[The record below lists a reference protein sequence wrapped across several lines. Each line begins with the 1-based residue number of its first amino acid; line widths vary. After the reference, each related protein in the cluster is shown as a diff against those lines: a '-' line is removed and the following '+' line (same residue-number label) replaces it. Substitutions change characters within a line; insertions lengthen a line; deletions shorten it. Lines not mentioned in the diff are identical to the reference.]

1 MNWLTNMTAL
11 VIVAPVL
18 IFTVTF
24 MVTQYM
30 TKRTPKAVKRSAD
43 VTTFFLI
50 LADHFFMIVLFD
62 QSFLLYI
69 LLLLF
74 LIGILFV
81 ALYAKSQ
88 GDINFRKVIR
98 GYWRIC
104 FFAFAILYLLLFV
117 TGIVK
122 SILLVF

>member
-1 MNWLTNMTAL
+1 MNWLTNVTAF
-11 VIVAPVL
+11 VIIAPVL
-18 IFTVTF
+18 IFTLTF
-24 MVTQYM
+24 MATQYM
-30 TKRTPKAVKRSAD
+30 TKRTPKAIRRSAD

-50 LADHFFMIVLFD
+50 LAVHFFMIVLFD

-69 LLLLF
+69 LLFLF
-74 LIGILFV
+74 LVGIVFV
-81 ALYAKSQ
+81 AMYAKSQ

-117 TGIVK
+117 IGLAK
-122 SILLVF
+122 SIVLVF

>member
-1 MNWLTNMTAL
+1 MTAL
-11 VIVAPVL
+11 VIIAPVL

-24 MVTQYM
+24 MVTQHM

-117 TGIVK
+117 IGIVK
-122 SILLVF
+122 SIVLVF

>member
-1 MNWLTNMTAL
+1 MTAL
-11 VIVAPVL
+11 VIIAPVL

-24 MVTQYM
+24 MVTQHM

-88 GDINFRKVIR
+88 GDINFHKVIR

-117 TGIVK
+117 IGIVK
-122 SILLVF
+122 SIVLVF